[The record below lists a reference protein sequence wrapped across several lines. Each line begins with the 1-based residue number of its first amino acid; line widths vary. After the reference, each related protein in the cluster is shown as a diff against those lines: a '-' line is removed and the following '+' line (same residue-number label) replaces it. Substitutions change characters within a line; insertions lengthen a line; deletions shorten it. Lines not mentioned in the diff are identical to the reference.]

1 MTRSIAVTLA
11 LLVAAA
17 VVIVWTSVVH
27 TLTNPG
33 PRPPLTGRPRA
44 IVWGQRVFTTE
55 SSFRAFLTQRGISYA
70 AWARAHPSGVRLL
83 RHEPATAVTSA
94 AIRGAAPP
102 GQTTTVAATSR
113 GATTL
118 ASSSRA
124 TAVVARSAGRDAVAA
139 TGRSGASG
147 SLVLTVLLALLGTAV
162 ALSAVVPERLAPA
175 TIRRLYRLPEHRV
188 VGLAAA
194 LSIFVAM
201 LLERP

>member
-1 MTRSIAVTLA
+1 MTRSLAVALA
-11 LLVAAA
+11 LLVAVA

-55 SSFRAFLTQRGISYA
+55 SSFRAFLTQRGMSYA

-83 RHEPATAVTSA
+83 RHEPATAVTTAARRSA
-94 AIRGAAPP
+94 TPP
-102 GQTTTVAATSR
+102 PQTTSAAATSR
-113 GATTL
+113 RATTVSSS
-118 ASSSRA
+118 SSSRA
-124 TAVVARSAGRDAVAA
+124 AAVAAPSARHDAVAA

-162 ALSAVVPERLAPA
+162 ALS
-175 TIRRLYRLPEHRV
+175 
-188 VGLAAA
+188 
-194 LSIFVAM
+194 
-201 LLERP
+201 